1 MSDIQLH
8 GNIYPKFVTQSHRIQ
23 GKKMPAEKKNFKT
36 RGLPFLSS

>member
-23 GKKMPAEKKNFKT
+23 GKKMPAEKKKT
-36 RGLPFLSS
+36 SRLEAYHF

>member
-23 GKKMPAEKKNFKT
+23 GKKCQQKNK
-36 RGLPFLSS
+36 LQD